1 MHHITTRNQ
10 PSPAIAMPHR
20 TIPLSNYP
28 VMDSG
33 DPELVRA
40 RLFGFYKASHF
51 DIANQ
56 KNEFAV
62 RANHLQIGGVG
73 LSYCDYANDV
83 SVGFGEESFVRQ
95 IFNLQG
101 AGQYSVDGKSAEIAH
116 GGWTP
121 VLPASAPLRLDF
133 KSHYCQFVLRIETS
147 ALLRY
152 LGILIGQPISR
163 DLVFD
168 QTEARS
174 PAMAALRRRVFDFA
188 SDFNA
193 RGAFF
198 SDLAAAEVER
208 MVIMKFL
215 MCHRHTYTDLLLRE
229 PLPGGS
235 SAVKTV
241 EEFIAA
247 NWDKPLDIEEMA
259 TLTGISARSLFRQFK
274 KDRGC
279 TPAEFA
285 KRVRLGRAREM
296 LERSEDGDSVIQ
308 IALKCGFQNPGHFA
322 RDYRNSFGELPSA
335 TLQRA
340 RRWVTE
346 RNPEKGHAH
355 AI

>member
-1 MHHITTRNQ
+1 
-10 PSPAIAMPHR
+10 MPNR

-28 VMDSG
+28 LIDSG

-40 RLFGFYKASHF
+40 RLFGFYRAIHF
-51 DIANQ
+51 DIASQNDG
-56 KNEFAV
+56 FAV
-62 RANHLQIGGVG
+62 RANHLQVGGIG
-73 LSYCDYANDV
+73 LSYCEYTNDV
-83 SVGFGEESFVRQ
+83 SVGFGAETFVRQ

-101 AGQYSVDGKSAEIAH
+101 EGRYTVGGKSAEIAR

-121 VLPASAPLRLDF
+121 VLPASTPLRLDF
-133 KSHYCQFVLRIETS
+133 KSHYCQFVLRIEMS
-147 ALLRY
+147 ALQRY
-152 LGILIGQPISR
+152 LGILIGQPVSR

-168 QTEARS
+168 QTEARN

-188 SDFNA
+188 NDFNA

-208 MVIMKFL
+208 MLIMKFL
-215 MCHRHTYTDLLLRE
+215 MCHRHSYTDLLLRQ

-259 TLTGISARSLFRQFK
+259 VLARISARSLFRQFRK
-274 KDRGC
+274 ARGC

-296 LERSEDGDSVIQ
+296 LERSDDSDTVIQ

-340 RRWVTE
+340 RSVRVSPVSA
-346 RNPEKGHAH
+346 R
-355 AI
+355 